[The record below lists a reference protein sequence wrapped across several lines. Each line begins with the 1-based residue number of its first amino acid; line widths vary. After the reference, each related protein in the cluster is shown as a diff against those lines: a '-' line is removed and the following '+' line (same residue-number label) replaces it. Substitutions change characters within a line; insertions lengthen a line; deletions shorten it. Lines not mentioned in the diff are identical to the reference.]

1 MTEKKVVLP
10 EAPASVTIKAVS
22 AKGFDMMFT
31 LRDADETALLARLV
45 EYFKK
50 LENEF
55 NIQPTRKPKPNGNG
69 SQNTVPPQPTG
80 APQPVAP
87 QPTGE
92 PLIDAMDL
100 YFAAETMEATVT
112 AGKQPL
118 WKVKGGKFTEYGVT
132 IWPEVLEAAN
142 LGGQDVSQVI
152 SLVGYLAYYELNE
165 NGNPKK
171 VVNLSKA

>member
-1 MTEKKVVLP
+1 MTEKKKEVLP
-10 EAPASVTIKAVS
+10 EAPASASIKMYS
-22 AKGFDMMFT
+22 AKGFDMLIT
-31 LRDADETALLARLV
+31 LRDADESALLERLKV
-45 EYFKK
+45 FFKQID
-50 LENEF
+50 EEF
-55 NIQPTRKPKPNGNG
+55 HVQPDRPQPNGNG
-69 SQNTVPPQPTG
+69 SQNTQP
-80 APQPVAP
+80 PQPVAP

-100 YFAAETMEATVT
+100 YFLAETMEATVT

-132 IWPEVLEAAN
+132 IWPEVLEAAG

-152 SLVGYLAYYELNE
+152 SLVGYIAYYELNE

-171 VVNLSKA
+171 VVNLAKA